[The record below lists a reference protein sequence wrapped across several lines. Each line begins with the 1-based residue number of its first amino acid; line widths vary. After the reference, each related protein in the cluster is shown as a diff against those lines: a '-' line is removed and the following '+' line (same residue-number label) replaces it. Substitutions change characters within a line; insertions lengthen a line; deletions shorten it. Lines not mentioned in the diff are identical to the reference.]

1 MDPLL
6 KEIRHNPMLW
16 LLALVPVALVSA
28 NLASI
33 NSGLSAT
40 VQRSVPSPRR
50 HQHERRE
57 RTG

>member
-6 KEIRHNPMLW
+6 KETRHNPMLW
-16 LLALVPVALVSA
+16 LLALVPVALVTA

-33 NSGLSAT
+33 NSGLSA
-40 VQRSVPSPRR
+40 VQKSVPSPRR